1 MIKRTRT
8 IVFIVCV
15 VLFALIAPSVIL
27 YSQGYRFDFETKRI
41 VQTGAFYFRVLPEN
55 ARIYLN
61 EKPKGGTSFFTNS
74 ILIEN
79 LLPKMYGVVI
89 KKDGYHLWKKE
100 LKIYEKQ
107 VTEAK
112 NIILIPFLKESDFIV
127 LSRVQAEIDD
137 ILSEIRIKEKREK
150 EVPEPLLESG
160 FKDFN
165 FSPDEKQIV
174 YFNDYEV
181 WILRLGQRSNQF
193 YKEDQDKMFL
203 ARFSKKIGNVFW
215 LTNHYL
221 IFNVGDKIKIAEID
235 NRDKINIVSLSKFKN
250 PEIFWDQKDKK
261 LYVLSEEKLYL
272 LENLLP

>member
-174 YFNDYEV
+174 YFNDYEI